1 MSVQEDKHKAEED
14 QADWAGL
21 SVVQRYRT
29 SVGGES
35 AYEGGQQTESPL
47 APLRRRIIASDLA
60 IIVAVILLG
69 LLLSSRAS
77 TWAVDPV
84 LAIYSIPLIIG
95 LLWFGFLALRGAY
108 DQRILGIGTEEVK
121 RVTSATIFTFA
132 FVAGV
137 SYLLRADISR
147 AYAFISLPLGL
158 ILIAATR
165 FVWRSWLYRARAK
178 GRFLHRTVVIGS
190 GPAAADLA
198 DRLTEDSYAGYQV
211 VAQYPLA
218 DASAA
223 TLGAWL
229 DELAVLLDESKA
241 DAIAVAPSDALGT
254 DVVRQLAW
262 KLEGRFIDL
271 LIAPA
276 MADLAGP
283 RVSVRPAAGLPLLHL
298 DEAMLSRPQA
308 FSKRALDLT
317 GSIALVVV
325 LSPVML
331 ACAIAVWLTSKG
343 PAVFRQTR
351 VGRAGKPFT
360 MLKLRTMV
368 RDADSQK
375 ADLRQTEAIDTP
387 MFKLADD
394 PRITPAGK
402 FLRRWSLDE
411 LPQLFNVIGGT
422 MSLVGPRP
430 HPLDDV
436 NRYEAEAYRRLAL
449 KPGLTGL
456 WQVEGRSNLSWAEAL
471 QLDLYYV
478 ETWSL
483 SGDLV
488 LLARTVRAVI
498 QGRGAL

>member
-1 MSVQEDKHKAEED
+1 MTVHEEKVNQAE
-14 QADWAGL
+14 WAGL

-35 AYEGGQQTESPL
+35 AYEGVHRTGSPL
-47 APLRRRIIASDLA
+47 APFRRRIIVSD
-60 IIVAVILLG
+60 VAVIIAVTLLG

-77 TWAVDPV
+77 TWAIDPV
-84 LAIYSIPLIIG
+84 LAVYSMPLVIG

-121 RVTSATIFTFA
+121 RVTSATIVTFS

-158 ILIAATR
+158 ILIAVTR

-190 GPAAADLA
+190 GPGAADLA
-198 DRLTEDSYAGYQV
+198 TRLTEDSYAGYQV
-211 VAQYPLA
+211 VAQYPLS
-218 DASAA
+218 DTSA
-223 TLGAWL
+223 TDLGHWL
-229 DELAVLLDESKA
+229 DELEVLLDASNA
-241 DAIAVAPSDALGT
+241 DALAVAPSDALGT
-254 DVVRQLAW
+254 DLVRQLAW

-317 GSIALVVV
+317 GSIALVIV

-360 MLKLRTMV
+360 MLKFRTMV

-375 ADLRQTEAIDTP
+375 ADLRQSEAIDTP

-394 PRITPAGK
+394 PRITSAGR

-411 LPQLFNVIGGT
+411 IPQLFNVIGGT

-483 SGDLV
+483 SGDVV
-488 LLARTVRAVI
+488 LLARTVRAVV
-498 QGRGAL
+498 QGRGAI

>member
-21 SVVQRYRT
+21 SVVERYRT

-178 GRFLHRTVVIGS
+178 GRFLHRTVVIGH
-190 GPAAADLA
+190 G
-198 DRLTEDSYAGYQV
+198 QV
-211 VAQYPLA
+211 VFDGTPL
-218 DASAA
+218 
-223 TLGAWL
+223 
-229 DELAVLLDESKA
+229 EL
-241 DAIAVAPSDALGT
+241 T
-254 DVVRQLAW
+254 N
-262 KLEGRFIDL
+262 
-271 LIAPA
+271 
-276 MADLAGP
+276 
-283 RVSVRPAAGLPLLHL
+283 RPAICQ
-298 DEAMLSRPQA
+298 E
-308 FSKRALDLT
+308 
-317 GSIALVVV
+317 
-325 LSPVML
+325 
-331 ACAIAVWLTSKG
+331 WLG
-343 PAVFRQTR
+343 V
-351 VGRAGKPFT
+351 
-360 MLKLRTMV
+360 
-368 RDADSQK
+368 
-375 ADLRQTEAIDTP
+375 
-387 MFKLADD
+387 
-394 PRITPAGK
+394 
-402 FLRRWSLDE
+402 
-411 LPQLFNVIGGT
+411 
-422 MSLVGPRP
+422 
-430 HPLDDV
+430 
-436 NRYEAEAYRRLAL
+436 
-449 KPGLTGL
+449 
-456 WQVEGRSNLSWAEAL
+456 
-471 QLDLYYV
+471 
-478 ETWSL
+478 
-483 SGDLV
+483 
-488 LLARTVRAVI
+488 
-498 QGRGAL
+498 